1 MTRHTHTG
9 ISTVWNQGGK
19 DLATLRDRTE
29 EVPVGWRRSGRPP
42 GAALEPIPDTPEN
55 VVAAVVQT
63 RPKDELD
70 AILRK
75 SL

>member
-1 MTRHTHTG
+1 M
-9 ISTVWNQGGK
+9 
-19 DLATLRDRTE
+19 ATLRDRTE
-29 EVPVGWRRSGRPP
+29 EVPVGRRRPGRPP

>member
-1 MTRHTHTG
+1 M
-9 ISTVWNQGGK
+9 
-19 DLATLRDRTE
+19 ATLRGRTE
-29 EVPVGWRRSGRPP
+29 EVPVGRRRPGRPP

-63 RPKDELD
+63 RSKDELD
-70 AILRK
+70 AIIRK